1 MVKPSDVDDGTA
13 RLKRT
18 EQLYHQLQRTV
29 PSTPEY
35 RALIE
40 QIRAETDAF
49 RKIVD
54 GQAP

>member
-1 MVKPSDVDDGTA
+1 MGPHD
-13 RLKRT
+13 LKHI
-18 EQLYHQLQRTV
+18 EELYHQLQRTV

-35 RALIE
+35 KALIE

-54 GQAP
+54 AQAP